1 MAGRSTFELD
11 ARGYL
16 GVREQLALLSLP
28 PQLRRR
34 LLNNVTKRVR
44 TMSRKRV
51 RDQQNLDGSPFEA
64 RKGSAKGKKKME
76 AGLAKLMV
84 VTRVSADEAELGWKN
99 ALTRW
104 VAAQQ
109 HHGVSERR
117 TAAQMRRW
125 NKTPPGLAATDKQ
138 AKRLRRLGFRVRQA
152 GKKTLTR
159 PSVAWIQEHVNY
171 AKAGLLIR
179 ILDDERS
186 ESTGAQSWEITLPK
200 RQFIGVNTDRDT
212 SLLVNQVLQQILH
225 SSR

>member
-11 ARGYL
+11 IRGRL

-34 LLNNVTKRVR
+34 LLNQVTKRVR

-51 RDQQNLDGSPFEA
+51 REQMNLDGTPFA
-64 RKGSAKGKKKME
+64 PRKGDGKGKKKME

-84 VTRVSADEAELGWKN
+84 VTRVSANEAELGWKN

-104 VAAQQ
+104 VATQQ
-109 HHGVSERR
+109 HNGVSERR
-117 TAAQMRRW
+117 TAQQMRRW

-152 GKKTLTR
+152 GKKTLNR
-159 PSVAWIQEHVNY
+159 PSVAWIQQHVNY

-179 ILDDERS
+179 ILDDQRR

-200 RQFIGVNTDRDT
+200 RQFIGAETERDT
-212 SLLVNQVLQQILH
+212 NVLIGQVLQQILN
-225 SSR
+225 SPR

>member
-51 RDQQNLDGSPFEA
+51 RDQQNLDGSPFDA
-64 RKGSAKGKKKME
+64 RKGTGKGKKKME
-76 AGLAKLMV
+76 AGLAKLML
-84 VTRVSADEAELGWKN
+84 VTRVSADEAELGWRN
-99 ALTRW
+99 ALTSW

-109 HHGVSERR
+109 HNGVSERR
-117 TAAQMRRW
+117 TAAQMKRW
-125 NKTPPGLAATDKQ
+125 NNVPAGLAATEKQ
-138 AKRLRRLGFRVRQA
+138 ARRLRRLGFKVRQE
-152 GKKTLTR
+152 GKKTLSR
-159 PSVAWIQEHVNY
+159 PSVAWIQGHVNY

-179 ILDDERS
+179 ILDDEKT
-186 ESTGAQSWEITLPK
+186 ESSGAQSWEITLPK
-200 RQFIGVNTDRDT
+200 RQFIGVSTERDT
-212 SLLVNQVLQQILH
+212 GLLLNQVLQQILN
-225 SSR
+225 SPR

>member
-51 RDQQNLDGSPFEA
+51 RDQQNLDGSPFET

-84 VTRVSADEAELGWKN
+84 STRLTDNEAELGWRN

-109 HHGVSERR
+109 HNGVSERR

-125 NKTPPGLAATDKQ
+125 NKTPPGLAATEKQ
-138 AKRLRRLGFRVRQA
+138 AKRLRRLGFRVRQT
-152 GKKTLTR
+152 GKKSLTR

-179 ILDDERS
+179 ILNDERT

-200 RQFIGVNTDRDT
+200 RQFIGVSTERDT
-212 SLLVNQVLQQILH
+212 SLLVNQVLQQILN
-225 SSR
+225 SPR

>member
-11 ARGYL
+11 VRGRL

-34 LLNNVTKRVR
+34 LLNQVTKRVR

-51 RDQQNLDGSPFEA
+51 REQRNLDGSAFAP
-64 RKGSAKGKKKME
+64 RQGDGKGKKKME

-109 HHGVSERR
+109 HNGVSERR

-125 NKTPPGLAATDKQ
+125 NKTPPGLAATEKQ
-138 AKRLRRLGFRVRQA
+138 AKRLRRLGLRVRQV
-152 GKKTLTR
+152 GKTSLTR

-179 ILDDERS
+179 ILDDQRS
-186 ESTGAQSWEITLPK
+186 ESSGAQSWEITLPK
-200 RQFIGVNTDRDT
+200 RQFIGAETERDT
-212 SLLVNQVLQQILH
+212 DLLISQVLQQILT

>member
-1 MAGRSTFELD
+1 MAANSLD
-11 ARGYL
+11 L
-16 GVREQLALLSLP
+16 DVRDLLDVDAQLALLELS

-44 TMSRKRV
+44 SMSRKRV
-51 RDQQNLDGSPFEA
+51 RTQQNLDDTPFAE

-76 AGLAKLMV
+76 AGLAKLLQ
-84 VTRVSADEAELGWKN
+84 VTRVSPDEAELGWKN

-109 HHGVSERR
+109 HNGATERR

-125 NKTPPGLAATDKQ
+125 NRVPPGVACTDKQ
-138 AKRLRRLGFRVRQA
+138 AKRLRQLGFRVRVP
-152 GKKTLTR
+152 GKKSLSK

-179 ILDDERS
+179 ILNDEKTETS
-186 ESTGAQSWEITLPK
+186 GAQSWDITLPK
-200 RQFIGVNTDRDT
+200 RQFLGVGIGQET
-212 SLLVNQVLQQILH
+212 SQLVNQVFQQILN
-225 SSR
+225 SPR

>member
-11 ARGYL
+11 VRGRL

-34 LLNNVTKRVR
+34 LLNQVTKRVR
-44 TMSRKRV
+44 TMSRR
-51 RDQQNLDGSPFEA
+51 RQRAQQNVDGSAFAPRQGE
-64 RKGSAKGKKKME
+64 SKGKKKME

-84 VTRVSADEAELGWKN
+84 VTRVTADEAELGWKN

-109 HHGVSERR
+109 HFGVSERR

-125 NKTPPGLAATDKQ
+125 NKSPPGLAATEKQ

-179 ILDDERS
+179 ILDDQRS
-186 ESTGAQSWEITLPK
+186 ESSGAQSWEITLPK
-200 RQFIGVNTDRDT
+200 RQFIGAETERDT
-212 SLLVNQVLQQILH
+212 DLLISQVLQQILT
-225 SSR
+225 SPR

>member
-1 MAGRSTFELD
+1 MARSTFELD

-51 RDQQNLDGSPFEA
+51 RDQQNLDGTPFEA

-76 AGLAKLMV
+76 AGLAKLMQ
-84 VTRVSADEAELGWKN
+84 VTRVSADEAELGWRN
-99 ALTRW
+99 ALTSW

-109 HHGVSERR
+109 HNGVSERR
-117 TAAQMRRW
+117 TAAQMRKW
-125 NKTPPGLAATDKQ
+125 NTVPVGLAATEKQ
-138 AKRLRRLGFRVRQA
+138 AKRLRRLGFKVRQE
-152 GKKTLTR
+152 GKKNLTR

-179 ILDDERS
+179 ILDDEKA
-186 ESTGAQSWEITLPK
+186 ESSGAQSWEITLPK
-200 RQFIGVNTDRDT
+200 RQFIGVSTERDT
-212 SLLVNQVLQQILH
+212 GLLLNQVLQQILN
-225 SSR
+225 SPR

>member
-186 ESTGAQSWEITLPK
+186 EATGAQSWEITLPK

-212 SLLVNQVLQQILH
+212 SLLINQVLQQILH
-225 SSR
+225 SPR

>member
-11 ARGYL
+11 VRGQL
-16 GVREQLALLSLP
+16 DVREQLALLSLP
-28 PQLRRR
+28 PKLRRR
-34 LLNNVTKRVR
+34 LLNQVTKRVR

-51 RDQQNLDGSPFEA
+51 RDQQNLDGSPFA
-64 RKGSAKGKKKME
+64 PRKGDGKGKKKME

-84 VTRVSADEAELGWKN
+84 VTRLSADEAELGWKN

-109 HHGVSERR
+109 HNGVSERR

-125 NKTPPGLAATDKQ
+125 NKTAPGLAATDKQ

-152 GKKTLTR
+152 GKKTLSR

-171 AKAGLLIR
+171 AQAGLLIR
-179 ILDDERS
+179 ILDDERN
-186 ESTGAQSWEITLPK
+186 ESSGAQSWEITLPK
-200 RQFIGVNTDRDT
+200 RQFIGASTQRDT
-212 SLLVNQVLQQILH
+212 SLLVNQVLQQILT
-225 SSR
+225 SPR

>member
-11 ARGYL
+11 VRGQL

-28 PQLRRR
+28 PKLRRR
-34 LLNNVTKRVR
+34 LLNQVTKRVR

-51 RDQQNLDGSPFEA
+51 RDQQNLDGSPFA
-64 RKGSAKGKKKME
+64 PRKGDGKGKKRME

-84 VTRVSADEAELGWKN
+84 VTRLSADEAELGWKN

-104 VAAQQ
+104 VATQQ
-109 HHGVSERR
+109 HNGVSERR

-125 NKTPPGLAATDKQ
+125 NKTAPGLAATDKQ

-152 GKKTLTR
+152 GKKTLSR

-171 AKAGLLIR
+171 AQAGLLIR
-179 ILDDERS
+179 ILDDERN
-186 ESTGAQSWEITLPK
+186 ESNGAQSWEITLPK
-200 RQFIGVNTDRDT
+200 RQFIGANTQRDT
-212 SLLVNQVLQQILH
+212 SLLINQVLQQILT
-225 SSR
+225 SPR

>member
-1 MAGRSTFELD
+1 MTGRSTFELD
-11 ARGYL
+11 VRGNL

-34 LLNNVTKRVR
+34 LLNQVSKRVR

-51 RDQQNLDGSPFEA
+51 REQQNLDGSPFEA
-64 RKGSAKGKKKME
+64 RKSDGKGKKKME
-76 AGLAKLMV
+76 AGLAKLLQ
-84 VTRVSADEAELGWKN
+84 VTSLTADQAVLGWRN

-109 HHGVSERR
+109 HNGSSERR

-125 NKTPPGLAATDKQ
+125 NKVPEGVACTVKQ
-138 AKRLRRLGFRVRQA
+138 AKRLRRLGFRTRQK
-152 GKKTLTR
+152 GKKSLTR

-171 AKAGLLIR
+171 AQAGLLIR
-179 ILDDERS
+179 ILNDEQT

-200 RQFIGVNTDRDT
+200 RQFLGVSTDRDT
-212 SLLVNQVLQQILH
+212 TLLVNQVLQQILN

>member
-212 SLLVNQVLQQILH
+212 SLLVSQVLQQILH
-225 SSR
+225 SPR

>member
-1 MAGRSTFELD
+1 VAANSLD
-11 ARGYL
+11 L
-16 GVREQLALLSLP
+16 DVRDLLDVDAQLALLELS

-44 TMSRKRV
+44 SMSRKRV
-51 RDQQNLDGSPFEA
+51 RTQQNLDGTPFAE

-76 AGLAKLMV
+76 AGLAKLLQ
-84 VTRVSADEAELGWKN
+84 VTRVSPDEAELGWKN

-109 HHGVSERR
+109 HNGATERR

-125 NKTPPGLAATDKQ
+125 NRVPPGVACTDKQ
-138 AKRLRRLGFRVRQA
+138 AKRLRQLGFRVRVP
-152 GKKTLTR
+152 GKKSLSK

-179 ILDDERS
+179 ILNDEKTETS
-186 ESTGAQSWEITLPK
+186 GAQSWDITLPK
-200 RQFIGVNTDRDT
+200 RQFLGVGIGQET
-212 SLLVNQVLQQILH
+212 SQLVNQVFQQILN
-225 SSR
+225 SPS

>member
-51 RDQQNLDGSPFEA
+51 RDQQNLDGTPFEA
-64 RKGSAKGKKKME
+64 RKGTGKGKKKME
-76 AGLAKLMV
+76 AGLAKLML
-84 VTRVSADEAELGWKN
+84 VTRVSPDEAELGWRN
-99 ALTRW
+99 ALTSW

-109 HHGVSERR
+109 HNGVSERR
-117 TAAQMRRW
+117 TAAQMKRW
-125 NKTPPGLAATDKQ
+125 NNVPAGLAATEKQ
-138 AKRLRRLGFRVRQA
+138 AKRLRRLGFKVRQE
-152 GKKTLTR
+152 GKKSLSR

-179 ILDDERS
+179 ILDDEKT
-186 ESTGAQSWEITLPK
+186 ESSGAQSWEITLPK
-200 RQFIGVNTDRDT
+200 RQFIGVSTERDT
-212 SLLVNQVLQQILH
+212 GLLLNQVLQQILN
-225 SSR
+225 SPR

>member
-1 MAGRSTFELD
+1 MAANPLD
-11 ARGYL
+11 LDVRGL
-16 GVREQLALLSLP
+16 LDVDAQLALLELS

-44 TMSRKRV
+44 SMSRKRV
-51 RDQQNLDGSPFEA
+51 RTQQNLDGTPFAE

-76 AGLAKLMV
+76 AGLAKLLQ
-84 VTRVSADEAELGWKN
+84 VTRVSPDEAELGWKN

-109 HHGVSERR
+109 HNGATERR

-125 NKTPPGLAATDKQ
+125 NRVPPGVACTDKQ
-138 AKRLRRLGFRVRQA
+138 AKRLRQLGFRVRVP
-152 GKKTLTR
+152 GKKSLSK

-179 ILDDERS
+179 ILNDEKTETS
-186 ESTGAQSWEITLPK
+186 GAQSWDITLPK
-200 RQFIGVNTDRDT
+200 RQFLGVESGSETRD
-212 SLLVNQVLQQILH
+212 LVNQVFQQILN
-225 SSR
+225 SPR

>member
-1 MAGRSTFELD
+1 MARSTLELD

-44 TMSRKRV
+44 TLSRKRI
-51 RDQQNLDGSPFEA
+51 REQQNLDGSPFEA

-76 AGLAKLMV
+76 AGLGKLLQ
-84 VTRVSADEAELGWKN
+84 VTRVSPDEATLGWRN
-99 ALTRW
+99 ALTGW

-109 HHGVSERR
+109 HNGVSERR

-125 NKTPPGLAATDKQ
+125 NRVPEGIAATEKQ
-138 AKRLRRLGFRVRQA
+138 AKRLRRLGFKVRQE
-152 GKKTLTR
+152 GRKTLAR
-159 PSVAWIQEHVNY
+159 PSVAWIQEHINY

-179 ILDDERS
+179 ILGDEQG
-186 ESTGAQSWEITLPK
+186 ETTGAQSWDITLPK
-200 RQFIGVNTDRDT
+200 RQFLGSTDQET
-212 SLLVNQVLQQILH
+212 SQLVNQVLQQILN
-225 SSR
+225 SPR

>member
-44 TMSRKRV
+44 TISRKRV
-51 RDQQNLDGSPFEA
+51 RDQQNLDGTPFEA
-64 RKGSAKGKKKME
+64 RKGTGKGKKKME
-76 AGLAKLMV
+76 AGLAKLML
-84 VTRVSADEAELGWKN
+84 VTRVSPDEAELGWRN
-99 ALTRW
+99 ALTSW

-109 HHGVSERR
+109 HNGVSERR
-117 TAAQMRRW
+117 TAAQMKRW
-125 NKTPPGLAATDKQ
+125 NTVPAGLAATEKQ
-138 AKRLRRLGFRVRQA
+138 AKRLRRLGFKVRQE
-152 GKKTLTR
+152 GKKSLSR

-179 ILDDERS
+179 ILDDEKA
-186 ESTGAQSWEITLPK
+186 ESSGAQSWEITLPK
-200 RQFIGVNTDRDT
+200 RQFIGVSTERDT
-212 SLLVNQVLQQILH
+212 GLLLNQVLQQILN
-225 SSR
+225 SPR